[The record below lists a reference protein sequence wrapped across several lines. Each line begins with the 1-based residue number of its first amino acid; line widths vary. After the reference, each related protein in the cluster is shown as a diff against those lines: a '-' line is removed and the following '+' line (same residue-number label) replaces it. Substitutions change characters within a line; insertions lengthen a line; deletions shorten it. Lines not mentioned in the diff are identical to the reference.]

1 MDVAEFLPCLLVVMR
16 PSSSLRT
23 RLSVVDGCLGT
34 TTMERSSSMTLGQKV
49 LGSKAFRAFLV
60 FSVFRAIYGAGILIV
75 TYLLATSEEAPPWV
89 SVAFL
94 LTSMVVSR
102 VIFRVIKRRWPGFFS

>member
-1 MDVAEFLPCLLVVMR
+1 MDEP
-16 PSSSLRT
+16 PN
-23 RLSVVDGCLGT
+23 T
-34 TTMERSSSMTLGQKV
+34 TLKRGV

-60 FSVFRAIYGAGILIV
+60 FSAFRAVYGAGILAV
-75 TYLLATSEEAPPWV
+75 TYLLATSGEAPLWA

-102 VIFRVIKRRWPGFFS
+102 VIFRAIKRKWPVLFS

>member
-1 MDVAEFLPCLLVVMR
+1 MDE
-16 PSSSLRT
+16 SSNISLK
-23 RLSVVDGCLGT
+23 
-34 TTMERSSSMTLGQKV
+34 ERM

-60 FSVFRAIYGAGILIV
+60 FSAFRAVYGAGILVV
-75 TYLLATSEEAPPWV
+75 TYLLATSGEAPPWA

-102 VIFRVIKRRWPGFFS
+102 VIFRAMKRKWPGLFS